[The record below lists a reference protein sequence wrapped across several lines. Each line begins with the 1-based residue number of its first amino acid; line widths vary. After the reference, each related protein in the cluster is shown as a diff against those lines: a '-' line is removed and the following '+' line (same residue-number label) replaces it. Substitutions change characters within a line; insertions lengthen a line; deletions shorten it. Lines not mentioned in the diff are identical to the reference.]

1 MLTRPYGNTGIELSV
16 VGFGGIICRDE
27 EPATAARVVAGAV
40 DRGVNYF
47 DVAPGYGNAQQIL
60 GPALEPH
67 RHSVFLACKTGR
79 RTAAEAQDELDESL
93 RLLRTDYLDLYQLH
107 AVTKMADVDTILGPG
122 GAIETF
128 EKARDAGKVRHLGF
142 SAHSEEAALALIER
156 YDFASVLFPIN
167 WVVWNVGNFGPRVV
181 EAAQAKGMAVLA
193 LKTLAKRKWRD
204 DEAETPH
211 REAHGKCWYH
221 PVETYEEAELAL
233 RFTLSRPVTAAVSPG
248 YAKYLDWAIEAAA
261 HFSPLS
267 ADEEREVAE
276 RARELTAIFEAAA

>member
-122 GAIETF
+122 
-128 EKARDAGKVRHLGF
+128 
-142 SAHSEEAALALIER
+142 
-156 YDFASVLFPIN
+156 
-167 WVVWNVGNFGPRVV
+167 
-181 EAAQAKGMAVLA
+181 
-193 LKTLAKRKWRD
+193 
-204 DEAETPH
+204 
-211 REAHGKCWYH
+211 
-221 PVETYEEAELAL
+221 
-233 RFTLSRPVTAAVSPG
+233 
-248 YAKYLDWAIEAAA
+248 
-261 HFSPLS
+261 
-267 ADEEREVAE
+267 
-276 RARELTAIFEAAA
+276 RA